1 MPAEPISKVQRWL
14 DLIAYLV
21 GRRLPISVEDLLE
34 GLPAYARDWKEGD
47 DTARASVRRKF
58 ERDKDEL
65 RAMGIPI
72 ETVPY
77 TVGFGREAMEGYR
90 ISRRD
95 FYLPYLRLLA
105 EEGADGEKSTGKGA
119 AADGEKST
127 REGAAA
133 GGGKSTGKGA
143 AAGGEGSGPP
153 APRRPTGG
161 VEVRE
166 AGVEFS
172 RSDAAAAVHGLRSLS
187 LLPAFPLAGAA
198 RSALRKF
205 TFDLDPEAFGDAPVL
220 FAVPPDTARS
230 VESMRL
236 LSDALQKRKVVT
248 FLYHGIHRGEAT
260 RRQVRPYALLF
271 QHSHW
276 YLVGWDEDRQAERL
290 FRVDRMEAVEKN
302 AERPHTPD
310 FEAPEDDVLERYRGR
325 EAWELGEAD
334 ETLVAR
340 AWFRF
345 PTSLWA
351 ERNGYGSRLEEAS
364 DGSSLREFEVRQ
376 PHAFLR
382 WILSLEGEADIA
394 SPPELREG
402 LRAMAREVAA
412 LYEGVGNA

>member
-21 GRRLPISVEDLLE
+21 GRRLPVSVEDLLE
-34 GLPAYARDWKEGD
+34 EVPAYAHDWKEGN

-77 TVGFGREAMEGYR
+77 TVGFGREPMEGYR

-105 EEGADGEKSTGKGA
+105 EEGANGEKSTGKGA
-119 AADGEKST
+119 AAGD
-127 REGAAA
+127 
-133 GGGKSTGKGA
+133 GKSTAKGP

-161 VEVRE
+161 GEVRE

-290 FRVDRMEAVEKN
+290 FRVDRMEDAEKN

-334 ETLVAR
+334 ETLLAR

-351 ERNGYGSRLEEAS
+351 ERNGYGSKVEEAP
-364 DGSSLREFEVRQ
+364 DGSGLREFQVRQ

-382 WILSLEGEADIA
+382 WVLSLEGEADIQ
-394 SPPELREG
+394 SPPELRQG

>member
-1 MPAEPISKVQRWL
+1 MGTMPAEPISKVQRWL

-119 AADGEKST
+119 AA
-127 REGAAA
+127 
-133 GGGKSTGKGA
+133 
-143 AAGGEGSGPP
+143 GGEGSGPP
-153 APRRPTGG
+153 TPRRPTGG

-290 FRVDRMEAVEKN
+290 FRVDRMEDVEKN

-351 ERNGYGSRLEEAS
+351 ERNGYGSKVEEAP
-364 DGSSLREFEVRQ
+364 DGSSLREFQVRQ

-382 WILSLEGEADIA
+382 WVLSLEGEADIA
-394 SPPELREG
+394 SPTELREG